1 MKLED
6 KNGKEIELS
15 TILNYLTGTNEN
27 DESNSVIDFSLYK
40 IDDKRSIT
48 DSAFYLVAS
57 DAIVTQ
63 ISFIGPFVMLE
74 VDFRNIGIPI
84 LQQVMNAINK
94 FHKDINTDNVL
105 MMSTITP
112 MNRDATHLMTL
123 ANPLMCIR
131 GYSEEGSGSTILQ
144 LVYSVDNIGFIINDI
159 DYDKIDM
166 EVDHEIRELESYE
179 ISNEA
184 VTAAEET
191 LEDNVNNEMKEMF
204 HPEFGLRISEHH
216 NDKKIRISGQA
227 SKIEKENSN
236 QE

>member
-6 KNGKEIELS
+6 KNGKEIELN

-48 DSAFYLVAS
+48 DSSFYLVAS

-94 FHKDINTDNVL
+94 FHKDINADNVL
-105 MMSTITP
+105 MISTITP
-112 MNRDATHLMTL
+112 MDKDATHLMTL
-123 ANPLMCIR
+123 ANPLMCVR

-216 NDKKIRISGQA
+216 NDKNIRISGPS